1 MKIRVVPEARSL
13 VPESVEGATVVVI
26 DTLRATTTI
35 ACAVAC
41 GIVVET
47 VASIAEAKR
56 RRGPRVLI
64 AGERGGKKL
73 PGFDLGNSPVDIE
86 AAARGTASPSG
97 RDEGQAAARGTAS
110 PSGRDEGQAAARG
123 TASPAGRNEGQGPSL
138 GGKKLVLTTTN
149 GTGAIARSAAAR
161 AIYVG
166 ALVNAAAVARAVSNA
181 ESLVLVCAG
190 RTTGVALE
198 DLLGAGAIIAALPAG
213 SFEESLLSDG
223 ARLSLDLFIRSKK
236 RLHAFLRECESG
248 RNLLRMGA
256 EADVKLCAELDRN
269 DVAPRLVRGCFR

>member
-13 VPESVEGATVVVI
+13 VPESVAGSTVVVI

-35 ACAVAC
+35 ACAVAR
-41 GIVVET
+41 GVVVET
-47 VASIAEAKR
+47 VSSIAEAKR
-56 RRGPRVLI
+56 RRGARVLI

-86 AAARGTASPSG
+86 AASRGTASPSG
-97 RDEGQAAARGTAS
+97 RNEGQAASRGTAS
-110 PSGRDEGQAAARG
+110 PSGR
-123 TASPAGRNEGQGPSL
+123 NEPSL
-138 GGKKLVLTTTN
+138 AGKRLVLTTTN

-166 ALVNAAAVARAVSNA
+166 ALVNASAIARAVA
-181 ESLVLVCAG
+181 KDESLVLLCAG

-198 DLLGAGAIIAALPAG
+198 DLLGAGAIIAALPA
-213 SFEESLLSDG
+213 SCFDEAQLSDG
-223 ARLSLDLFIRSKK
+223 ARLSLDLFRRAKK
-236 RLHAFLRECESG
+236 DLHAFLRECESG

-256 EADVKLCAELDRN
+256 AADVALCAELDR
-269 DVAPRLVRGCFR
+269 VAVSPRLLRGRFSPT

>member
-13 VPESVEGATVVVI
+13 VPDTVEGSTVVVI

-35 ACAVAC
+35 ACAVAL
-41 GIVVET
+41 GISVET

-73 PGFDLGNSPVDIE
+73 PGFDLGNSPVDVVD
-86 AAARGTASPSG
+86 AARGT
-97 RDEGQAAARGTAS
+97 
-110 PSGRDEGQAAARG
+110 
-123 TASPAGRNEGQGPSL
+123 L
-138 GGKKLVLTTTN
+138 VGKRLVLTTTN

-166 ALVNAAAVARAVSNA
+166 ALVNASAIARAVAND
-181 ESLVLVCAG
+181 ESLVLLCAG

-213 SFEESLLSDG
+213 CFDEAQLSDG
-223 ARLSLDLFIRSKK
+223 ARLSLDLFRRSKT
-236 RLHAFLRECESG
+236 RLPAFLRECESG

-256 EADVKLCAELDRN
+256 TADVALCAELDRN
-269 DVAPRLVRGCFR
+269 AVAPRLLRGRFSPT

>member
-13 VPESVEGATVVVI
+13 VPASVAGATVVVI

-35 ACAVAC
+35 ACAVAR
-41 GIVVET
+41 GVVVET

-56 RRGPRVLI
+56 RRRPRVLI

-86 AAARGTASPSG
+86 G
-97 RDEGQAAARGTAS
+97 
-110 PSGRDEGQAAARG
+110 
-123 TASPAGRNEGQGPSL
+123 PAL
-138 GGKKLVLTTTN
+138 VGKKLVLTTTN

-166 ALVNAAAVARAVSNA
+166 ALVNASAVARAVA
-181 ESLVLVCAG
+181 RDESLVVVCAG

-213 SFEESLLSDG
+213 SFEEAMLSDG
-223 ARLSLDLFIRSKK
+223 ARLSLDLFRRAKN

-256 EADVKLCAELDRN
+256 DADVELCADLDRN
-269 DVAPRLVRGCFR
+269 DVAPRLSRGSFRATR

>member
-13 VPESVEGATVVVI
+13 VPESVAGSTVVVI

-35 ACAVAC
+35 ACAVAR
-41 GIVVET
+41 GVVVET
-47 VASIAEAKR
+47 VSSIAEAKR
-56 RRGPRVLI
+56 RRGARVLI

-86 AAARGTASPSG
+86 AASRGTASPSG
-97 RDEGQAAARGTAS
+97 R
-110 PSGRDEGQAAARG
+110 
-123 TASPAGRNEGQGPSL
+123 NEPSL
-138 GGKKLVLTTTN
+138 AGKRLVLTTTN

-166 ALVNAAAVARAVSNA
+166 ALVNASAIARAVA
-181 ESLVLVCAG
+181 KDESLVLLCAG

-198 DLLGAGAIIAALPAG
+198 DLLGAGAIIAALPA
-213 SFEESLLSDG
+213 SCFDEAQLSDG
-223 ARLSLDLFIRSKK
+223 ARLSLDLFRRAKK
-236 RLHAFLRECESG
+236 DLHAFLRECESG

-256 EADVKLCAELDRN
+256 AADVALCAELDR
-269 DVAPRLVRGCFR
+269 VAVSPRLLRGRFSPT